1 MKKFVIIVIALL
13 RWRFWIMFKHVKKN
27 VQKTLF
33 DQDQSFPGYVMDML
47 KKSMVVLS
55 SKLSTI

>member
-1 MKKFVIIVIALL
+1 
-13 RWRFWIMFKHVKKN
+13 MFKHVKKN